1 MCSEII
7 GGPVC
12 SGESGAAD
20 IHTHACSEVKVL
32 VHQRNGFG
40 EGYDIIRSVTL
51 MCKQHF
57 YVVSGRGGAS
67 FKLIV

>member
-20 IHTHACSEVKVL
+20 IHTHACSEVKAL

-40 EGYDIIRSVTL
+40 VGI
-51 MCKQHF
+51 
-57 YVVSGRGGAS
+57 
-67 FKLIV
+67 